1 MNDSGKIKIL
11 PDFIAN
17 QIAAGEVVQRPES
30 VVKELVENSL
40 DAGANEIEVTIN
52 DSGKGLIH
60 ISDNGRG
67 MTHHDLELATRRH
80 ATSKVYTQED
90 LQSIISFG
98 FRGEA
103 LASISSVAKLEI
115 RTRTSDDH
123 SHGWQL
129 LSEPNSEIAILPIE
143 CPFGTQIFVRN
154 LFFNVPARR
163 KFLKSDTVEYRKV
176 SQTMT
181 ALAIANPG
189 STFFFGDGKKVVF
202 NTRPSSLKE
211 RIKEVL
217 GQKVYENLLEINLE
231 DEFINIYGFIGKPQI
246 AKASKS
252 GQYLFLNGRPIQ
264 NKSLSHAIF
273 SSFGPLLGSKQHPQF
288 VIMIDIDPETVDIN
302 VHPQKHEVKFEDER
316 LVYNALRTAVKISLQ
331 ENNLTSSL
339 TLKDESS
346 DELTDEFNNR
356 SNNINNF
363 KENKYTDNYK
373 YSKPKQR
380 FQAKSDY
387 KTNISSS
394 HRMAF
399 DEIYSPEIYSR
410 KNENNIEDKT
420 YSTNQKIKFW
430 QLHNKYIFT
439 HTEQGVL
446 IIDQHNAHE
455 RINYE
460 RALSVL
466 EKEFSGSQKLLFPA
480 ELSLNSVE
488 QSSFDEIKSE
498 LETLGF
504 VFDLSEKIIVLSIP
518 LDLKS
523 GKIEEEL
530 KEILDNY
537 SEYKIIKPTE
547 RRDNIAASFACRKS
561 IKTGQK
567 LSDWEMEQLFED
579 LMNCETPSVCPHGRP
594 VVLEMSIPD
603 LDKSFGRSP
612 DYSYENK

>member
-1 MNDSGKIKIL
+1 MSRSYEIKIL

-67 MTHHDLELATRRH
+67 MTFQDLELATRRH

-115 RTRTSDDH
+115 RTRTANDQA
-123 SHGWQL
+123 HGWQL
-129 LSEPNSEIAILPIE
+129 LSEPNSEIAIIPIE

-163 KFLKSDTVEYRKV
+163 KFLKSDTVEHRKV
-176 SQTMT
+176 SQTIT
-181 ALAIANPG
+181 ALAIANPECA
-189 STFFFGDGKKVVF
+189 FFFGDGKKTVF
-202 NTRPSSLKE
+202 HAKPSILKE
-211 RIKEVL
+211 RIREVL

-231 DEFINIYGFIGKPQI
+231 DEFINIYGFVGKPQI

-273 SSFGPLLGSKQHPQF
+273 SSFGPLLGAKQHPQF
-288 VIMIDIDPETVDIN
+288 VIMIDIAPETVDIN

-316 LVYNALRTAVKISLQ
+316 LVYNALRTAVKTSLQ

-339 TLKDESS
+339 ALNGGDQESKFF
-346 DELTDEFNNR
+346 EPQRQEENR
-356 SNNINNF
+356 
-363 KENKYTDNYK
+363 KTDNYK
-373 YSKPKQR
+373 YSKPKQ
-380 FQAKSDY
+380 KSTRQTEY
-387 KTNISSS
+387 KNNITSSQ
-394 HRMAF
+394 RMAF
-399 DEIYSPEIYSR
+399 DEIYSRKDENKFEDEI
-410 KNENNIEDKT
+410 ENKILQD
-420 YSTNQKIKFW
+420 SQKIKFW

-439 HTEQGVL
+439 HTEKGVL

-460 RALSVL
+460 RALETL
-466 EKEFSGSQKLLFPA
+466 DKEFSGSQKLLFPV
-480 ELSLNSVE
+480 ELNINSVE

-504 VFDLSEKIIVLSIP
+504 IFDLSQKITVLSIP

-537 SEYKIIKPTE
+537 SEYKTIKPTE

-567 LSDWEMEQLFED
+567 LSNWEMEQLFED
-579 LMNCETPSVCPHGRP
+579 LMNCQTPSVCPHGRP

-612 DYSYENK
+612 DNSFLNK